1 VGLARALSRAI
12 AGTSEG
18 RGQSQTERRGGEVTG
33 ATGRERPSPER
44 ERERDPADSLTRER
58 EHRGRQRGG
67 GVIRTGREL
76 RERDGEWG
84 EL

>member
-1 VGLARALSRAI
+1 VGVGVSRYR
-12 AGTSEG
+12 EV
-18 RGQSQTERRGGEVTG
+18 QRGGDKGDGKGETL
-33 ATGRERPSPER
+33 TR
-44 ERERDPADSLTRER
+44 ERERDPADFLTRER

-67 GVIRTGREL
+67 RIIRTGREL